1 MTDRGLPSIAGAPAC
16 PFVAFE
22 DDREE
27 RATSPD
33 HRHRCYAETRP
44 APRALAHQEAYCL
57 SSAFPVCPTFQDW
70 ARREAAQARAMGPGA
85 AQPGPLDPAIRN
97 PPRDWTAPPPW
108 AGDPAGP
115 GSPGLGGQAAAG
127 GASAINV
134 DDAEHDQPDLLV
146 GRQQAGMGLAGS
158 AAERLAMGRPAHPEP
173 RVGTSVSA
181 PADGRPA
188 SGPTP
193 ASAPDDPFGAF
204 GPAVDEREGPPER
217 PERAGL
223 GGLLGRDKRPRVG
236 DSRRGRPVPPDSAP
250 VWERPRR
257 YDAYPT
263 IKTRAGMPAVPR
275 VALMAIALV
284 AAAVGLFLLPGLL
297 GVGGPSGPA
306 GSRASTAPSAGALAS
321 LAPATPAAPMPLTYT
336 VVARDNLEKI
346 ARKFGVTVAQI
357 LSVNPQIKDPNKIAI
372 GDVIVIPTAGAS
384 AAASASASP
393 SATP

>member
-33 HRHRCYAETRP
+33 HRHRCYAEARP

-70 ARREAAQARAMGPGA
+70 ARREAAQARAMAPGA
-85 AQPGPLDPAIRN
+85 PQPGPADPEIRS
-97 PPRDWTAPPPW
+97 PAQDWTAPPPW
-108 AGDPAGP
+108 TGSPARPAGP
-115 GSPGLGGQAAAG
+115 GAPGLGGQAAAVG
-127 GASAINV
+127 DSAINV
-134 DDAEHDQPDLLV
+134 DDGENDEPDLLA
-146 GRQQAGMGLAGS
+146 GRSQPGMGLAGS
-158 AAERLAMGRPAHPEP
+158 AAERLAMGRAAQLEP
-173 RVGTSVSA
+173 RADPRVDPPPDGTA
-181 PADGRPA
+181 A
-188 SGPTP
+188 GPKQ
-193 ASAPDDPFGAF
+193 ASAPDDPFGDF
-204 GPAVDEREGPPER
+204 EPAYDEREGPPER
-217 PERAGL
+217 PERAKGL
-223 GGLLGRDKRPRVG
+223 GGLLGRDNRPRVG

-257 YDAYPT
+257 HEAYPT
-263 IKTRAGMPAVPR
+263 IKTRSGMPSVSR
-275 VALMAIALV
+275 VALTAVALV

-306 GSRASTAPSAGALAS
+306 GSRPSTAASAGPS
-321 LAPATPAAPMPLTYT
+321 VSIEPATPPAPTPLTYT

-357 LSVNPQIKDPNKIAI
+357 LAVNPQIKDPNKIAI
-372 GDVIVIPTAGAS
+372 GDVIVIPTAA
-384 AAASASASP
+384 ASASP
-393 SATP
+393 STAP